1 MMMKATQPSDNL
13 YFPNHT
19 NSHPMPSSTSSSS
32 TGWGNEDDALAALNS
47 PSSTQALDNN
57 MDPYQ
62 GGTVDSFASFFYSSF
77 NSTSDGQE
85 DFIFGEEEDELARF
99 VTTDP
104 PSPASSIQAF
114 HNNVDPHQGGGH
126 VDSFTSF
133 F

>member
-13 YFPNHT
+13 YFPNQP

-47 PSSTQALDNN
+47 PSSIQALDNN

-77 NSTSDGQE
+77 NSTSDSQ
-85 DFIFGEEEDELARF
+85 EDELAHF

-104 PSPASSIQAF
+104 PSPASSIQVF
-114 HNNVDPHQGGGH
+114 HNEINPHQGGVH
-126 VDSFTSF
+126 VDSF
-133 F
+133 